1 MATHNKMLGQF
12 NLEGIPAAARGVPQI
27 EVSFDIDANG
37 IVKVSAKDKA
47 TGTEQAISI
56 KASGGL
62 DDGEIEDMIK
72 DAETYAEED
81 KARREEV
88 EARNRAEAL
97 VHTAEKTM
105 SDLGDK
111 ADAAVKAEVESGVAD
126 LKTALEGDD
135 AADIAAKAE
144 TLSAAMMKMGEA
156 AYQSESEA
164 GDADASANNNVG
176 DDGVVDA
183 EFEEVEDD
191 QDAKKA

>member
-164 GDADASANNNVG
+164 GDADASANNNAG

>member
-1 MATHNKMLGQF
+1 
-12 NLEGIPAAARGVPQI
+12 
-27 EVSFDIDANG
+27 
-37 IVKVSAKDKA
+37 
-47 TGTEQAISI
+47 
-56 KASGGL
+56 
-62 DDGEIEDMIK
+62 MIK

-111 ADAAVKAEVESGVAD
+111 ADDAVKAEVESGVAE
-126 LKTALEGDD
+126 LKTALEGND

-156 AYQSESEA
+156 AYQAEPEA
-164 GDADASANNNVG
+164 GEAEAGNTASDGTNDG
-176 DDGVVDA
+176 DDVVDA

>member
-1 MATHNKMLGQF
+1 MVNTVAATKTTTSCTNNVRNTRQHLFIHVCTCACCRNRNNGLYHN
-12 NLEGIPAAARGVPQI
+12 
-27 EVSFDIDANG
+27 
-37 IVKVSAKDKA
+37 
-47 TGTEQAISI
+47 AISI

-62 DDGEIEDMIK
+62 DDNEIEDMIK

-97 VHTAEKTM
+97 LHTAEKTM

-111 ADAAVKAEVESGVAD
+111 ADDAVKAEVESGVAE
-126 LKTALEGDD
+126 LKTALEGND

-156 AYQSESEA
+156 AYQAEPEA
-164 GDADASANNNVG
+164 GEAEAGNTASDGANDG
-176 DDGVVDA
+176 DDVVDA

>member
-1 MATHNKMLGQF
+1 M
-12 NLEGIPAAARGVPQI
+12 PQI
-27 EVSFDIDANG
+27 EVTFDIDANG

-62 DDGEIEDMIK
+62 DDNEIEDMIK

-97 VHTAEKTM
+97 LHTAEKTM

-111 ADAAVKAEVESGVAD
+111 ADDAVKAEVESGVAE

-156 AYQSESEA
+156 AYQAEPEA
-164 GDADASANNNVG
+164 GEAEAGNTASDGANDG
-176 DDGVVDA
+176 DDVVDA

>member
-1 MATHNKMLGQF
+1 
-12 NLEGIPAAARGVPQI
+12 
-27 EVSFDIDANG
+27 
-37 IVKVSAKDKA
+37 
-47 TGTEQAISI
+47 
-56 KASGGL
+56 
-62 DDGEIEDMIK
+62 
-72 DAETYAEED
+72 
-81 KARREEV
+81 
-88 EARNRAEAL
+88 

-126 LKTALEGDD
+126 LKAALEGDD
-135 AADIAAKAE
+135 AADIASKAE

-156 AYQSESEA
+156 AYQSEPEA
-164 GDADASANNNVG
+164 GDADTDSNAG

>member
-1 MATHNKMLGQF
+1 
-12 NLEGIPAAARGVPQI
+12 
-27 EVSFDIDANG
+27 
-37 IVKVSAKDKA
+37 
-47 TGTEQAISI
+47 
-56 KASGGL
+56 
-62 DDGEIEDMIK
+62 MIK

-111 ADAAVKAEVESGVAD
+111 ADDAVKAEVESGVAE
-126 LKTALEGDD
+126 LKTALEGND

-156 AYQSESEA
+156 AYQAEPEQQQQQQQHQQQQQQQQQS
-164 GDADASANNNVG
+164 ASTLA
-176 DDGVVDA
+176 
-183 EFEEVEDD
+183 FFC
-191 QDAKKA
+191 